1 VRVNGG
7 AAQKAIKES
16 TTQDL
21 KVTRRSTA
29 HASLMKKRRNNIS
42 CRKRKE
48 GHANLA
54 PIVVGYGAPN
64 TDLGLPFNPAV
75 YQTRLN
81 TSVGRLATRQLRMKA
96 GKKAAAT
103 KRRFPRQAYRVVA
116 ELREGGHAVDI
127 Q

>member
-1 VRVNGG
+1 
-7 AAQKAIKES
+7 
-16 TTQDL
+16 
-21 KVTRRSTA
+21 
-29 HASLMKKRRNNIS
+29 MKKRRNNIS